1 MEIQIAYCFRL
12 ISGTFNCH
20 RTVRMIVADH
30 QRRHIPEYGAE
41 LWKKPMKN
49 LISENNNRKWPE
61 RPAEFP
67 QLMTPAVLPDGN
79 GGFTPCP
86 ELLTEEEAI
95 RFLRLDG
102 IDIEDPANTL
112 RYYRKKGL
120 LRATQVGKC
129 IRYRRIELEKFLERL
144 TETNPR

>member
-1 MEIQIAYCFRL
+1 MNTQQVNKDREKAEEPRIL
-12 ISGTFNCH
+12 
-20 RTVRMIVADH
+20 
-30 QRRHIPEYGAE
+30 PELVMA
-41 LWKKPMKN
+41 P
-49 LISENNNRKWPE
+49 
-61 RPAEFP
+61 
-67 QLMTPAVLPDGN
+67 VLPDGN

-102 IDIEDPANTL
+102 ISIEDPANTL

-129 IRYRRIELEKFLERL
+129 IRYRRIELEKLLDRL
-144 TETNPR
+144 TEANPR